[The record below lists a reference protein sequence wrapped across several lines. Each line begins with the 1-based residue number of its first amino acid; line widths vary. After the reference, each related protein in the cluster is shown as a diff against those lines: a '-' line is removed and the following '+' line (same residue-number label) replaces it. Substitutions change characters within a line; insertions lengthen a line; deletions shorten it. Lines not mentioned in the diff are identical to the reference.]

1 MNEAMKMISNCN
13 VFISHSKAVVLGK
26 ETVCDGHEDGYR
38 LRVVTHAHSDH
49 LYGLRESVRKCDLVI
64 STKETKDLLMALG
77 RREAR
82 FLVAVNGGDA
92 IRCGEE
98 KVRLIP
104 VEHILGTAQVLV
116 EREDGVRCLYSSD
129 FRIHSAPI
137 VKCDVLVL
145 DSTYGSPD
153 NVRPKMEEV
162 HSAFCTIVEDA
173 LARGEPVHVFGFI
186 GKVQE
191 AMALLRRK
199 KVDAPFVVSPRMYRV
214 SKIYEK
220 YGFCLGEYYSSE
232 GHVGRKVLEN
242 DLHVAFFSPLEKH
255 RSNISCVQI
264 ELTGW
269 LFKTPYTRIGEKNY
283 VVSLSG
289 HSDFNQLIEYVD
301 RCRPSYVVTDNS
313 RGGQAVKLAKEIE
326 KRLGIPASPS
336 PPKEV
341 TR

>member
-1 MNEAMKMISNCN
+1 MKPNPDSDVFVSN
-13 VFISHSKAVVLGK
+13 SKAIVLGK

-49 LYGLRESVRKCDLVI
+49 LYGLKESVRSCDLVI
-64 STKETKDLLMALG
+64 STRETKDLLMALG
-77 RREAR
+77 KREAR
-82 FLVAVNGGDA
+82 LLVGVNGGDT

-116 EREDGVRCLYSSD
+116 EREDGLRCLYSSD
-129 FRIHSAPI
+129 FKLHGAPV

-145 DSTYGSPD
+145 DSTYGAPD
-153 NVRPKMEEV
+153 NVRPKIEEV
-162 HSAFCTIVEDA
+162 YSAFLTIVEDA
-173 LARGEPVHVFGFI
+173 LAKGEPVHVFGFI

-191 AMALLRRK
+191 VMAFLRRSD
-199 KVDAPFVVSPRMYRV
+199 VNAPFLVSPRMYRI
-214 SKIYEK
+214 SRIYEK
-220 YGFCLGEYYSSE
+220 YGFRLGEYYSSD
-232 GHVGRKVLEN
+232 GYIGRKILEN

-255 RSNISCVQI
+255 RSNISCVRV

-269 LFKTPYTRIGEKNY
+269 LFKTPCVRKREKEY
-283 VVSLSG
+283 VISLSG

-301 RCRPSYVVTDNS
+301 RCRPSYVVTDNA
-313 RGGQAVKLAKEIE
+313 RGGSQAVRLAEEIE

-336 PPKEV
+336 P
-341 TR
+341 R